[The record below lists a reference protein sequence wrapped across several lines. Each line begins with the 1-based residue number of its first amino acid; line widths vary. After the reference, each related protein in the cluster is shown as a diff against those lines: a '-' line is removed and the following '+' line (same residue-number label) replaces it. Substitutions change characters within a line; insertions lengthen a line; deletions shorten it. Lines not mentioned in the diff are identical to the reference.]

1 MGHVVAP
8 GGGGGGKEGHGVEDF
23 HQSGENTILP
33 VLVKNI
39 CRWVS
44 LRGAIAIMLVNNQVS
59 CVIRAWG
66 NCCISC
72 LECEETAACLLFPS
86 IHELSIVSATRRD
99 SSPKLRQFI
108 HLVAAA
114 HETEKKRTQVMLR
127 HSLVLRTAL
136 QMGPP
141 GTHVWAWRRLWV
153 TQSGWLSRCFPAS
166 RSRSEGTSRGRHRW
180 TPAA

>member
-1 MGHVVAP
+1 MKAFQIILQQMLILSESRELQNVTKRSWTRVGRGYP
-8 GGGGGGKEGHGVEDF
+8 GGGSGGIDGHGVEDA
-23 HQSGENTILP
+23 HQSGENTLLP

-39 CRWVS
+39 WRWVAFW
-44 LRGAIAIMLVNNQVS
+44 GAIAIMLVNNQVS

-108 HLVAAA
+108 HLVDAA
-114 HETEKKRTQVMLR
+114 HETEKQKNTGYVE
-127 HSLVLRTAL
+127 TFP
-136 QMGPP
+136 GP
-141 GTHVWAWRRLWV
+141 L
-153 TQSGWLSRCFPAS
+153 LNN
-166 RSRSEGTSRGRHRW
+166 
-180 TPAA
+180 